1 MTANRRRWWPVGS
14 AMLIAASMM
23 AAACSNG
30 AVSHPPGTHVV
41 LQRGN
46 VAGKGWKLVAWE
58 DGKYLALWLKS
69 PSGHNYVGAEDFSN
83 TGPPP
88 PTGFWTGSTGPGNV
102 VFDFGPA
109 PMSAARARL
118 TAPRSAPVMVTTRL
132 LPSGYGLPH
141 ARYFI
146 ARLRGPDKYWKVTL
160 LDGSGHK
167 VPFRS
172 Y

>member
-1 MTANRRRWWPVGS
+1 MTRIRPRWRSGG
-14 AMLIAASMM
+14 AAALIASSLIVVS
-23 AAACSNG
+23 CSND
-30 AVSHPPGTHVV
+30 AATHPAGTHVV

-58 DGKYLALWLKS
+58 DGRYLALWLKR
-69 PSGHNYVGAEDFSN
+69 PSGYNYVGAEGFSN
-83 TGPPP
+83 AGPPP

-109 PMSAARARL
+109 PRSAVRARL
-118 TAPRSAPVMVTTRL
+118 TAAGSASVTVATRP

-146 ARLRGPDKYWKVTL
+146 ARLPGRDKYWNVTL
-160 LDGSGHK
+160 LNAAGHQ
-167 VPFRS
+167 VPFHP